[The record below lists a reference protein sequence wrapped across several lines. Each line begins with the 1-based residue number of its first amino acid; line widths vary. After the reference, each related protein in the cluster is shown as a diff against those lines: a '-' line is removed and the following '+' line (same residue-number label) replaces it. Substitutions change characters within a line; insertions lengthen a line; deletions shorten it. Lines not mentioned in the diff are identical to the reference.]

1 MMFNVD
7 PIRYCCRIV
16 EYSITVGSLLLFS
29 QRGLYTFKNDEQSKC
44 NNHVIML
51 VLDRGVFRNGFFRTF
66 YRRGFFHSGFC
77 ISVVYFKGSFH
88 GRNNGIK

>member
-1 MMFNVD
+1 M
-7 PIRYCCRIV
+7 
-16 EYSITVGSLLLFS
+16 LFS

-51 VLDRGVFRNGFFRTF
+51 VLDRGVLRNGFLDVLSAWFFPKRF
-66 YRRGFFHSGFC
+66 YRC
-77 ISVVYFKGSFH
+77 ISVVYFKGSFR